1 MKTLKDTMPLMIST
15 DYKERFLA
23 EYIQLETRLV
33 GLKTMLHNWD
43 NDKLS
48 FVPTCPRSTY
58 DLQVEAMT
66 KYLAVLEA
74 RAKIENIEL
83 EGAKNA

>member
-23 EYIQLETRLV
+23 EYIQLKTRLV